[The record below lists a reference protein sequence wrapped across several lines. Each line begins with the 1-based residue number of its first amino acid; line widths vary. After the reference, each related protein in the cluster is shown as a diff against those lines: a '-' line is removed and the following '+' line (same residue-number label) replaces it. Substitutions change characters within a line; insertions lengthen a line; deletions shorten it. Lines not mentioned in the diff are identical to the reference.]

1 MVNKQ
6 NIRTLTE
13 KLHDSEKNRKVIEQ
27 PTELFPDLS
36 VDNAYNIQLEN
47 VKRKQKEGL
56 RVTGKKIG
64 LTSKS
69 MQKLLGV
76 GEPDYGH
83 LLNDMEVVNG
93 GTVPPKKLIQPK
105 VEGEIAFILHEDIK
119 GPGVTMEQ
127 VLNATKYIVPS
138 IEIVDS
144 RVKDWKI
151 KLEDTIADNASSG
164 LYVLG
169 DTYVSPNKHDLSK
182 LKMDLYKNG
191 RFINSGTGADVLGN
205 PAICVA
211 WLANRLAHYNIS
223 LKAGEVILSG
233 ALSEAIEGEIG
244 DVFEINIDKLGTVSV
259 KL

>member
-1 MVNKQ
+1 MENEQKIQ
-6 NIRTLTE
+6 TLAE
-13 KLHDSEKNRKVIEQ
+13 KLYYSEINRKEIEQ
-27 PTELFPDLS
+27 PTKFVRELS
-36 VDNAYNIQLEN
+36 VDDAYHIQLEN

-56 RVTGKKIG
+56 HITGKKIG

-69 MQKLLGV
+69 MQELLGV

-83 LLNDMEVVNG
+83 LLNDMEVPNG
-93 GTVPPKKLIQPK
+93 GTVPSGKLMQPK
-105 VEGEIAFILHEDIK
+105 AEGEIAFILREDLK
-119 GPGVTMEQ
+119 GPEITMEQ
-127 VLNATKYIVPS
+127 VLHATESIVPS

-151 KLEDTIADNASSG
+151 TLEDTIADNASSG

-169 DTYVSPNKHDLSK
+169 DVHVSPRKHDLSQ
-182 LKMDLYKNG
+182 LKMNLYKNG
-191 RFINSGTGADVLGN
+191 KFINSGTGADVLDN

-211 WLANRLAHYNIS
+211 WLANRLAQYNIS

-233 ALSEAIEGEIG
+233 ALSAAIEGETG
-244 DVFEINIDKLGTVSV
+244 DIFEINIEKLGTVSV